1 MHSWLFTVPLQVHPT
16 HLLHLMLLGVQSN
29 TAFGFCM
36 AVCISSL
43 CCKCRPREKINR
55 PILRNRRRGNDID
68 SLQKLQTIRQNQ
80 MDAIKVVQF
89 LIKRERKKRDITVC
103 SADSLVNG
111 LMLSLLVWADFF
123 ELSSSRHA
131 QTVSALAFGVAVVSN
146 GMHHDAVNYRCYHTA
161 CL

>member
-1 MHSWLFTVPLQVHPT
+1 MLLKPFHALLALFLPLHVIAIR
-16 HLLHLMLLGVQSN
+16 LLRLMLLDMQNIGY
-29 TAFGFCM
+29 CM
-36 AVCISSL
+36 AVFISS
-43 CCKCRPREKINR
+43 CPDYRPREKINR

-103 SADSLVNG
+103 SAITPVNG
-111 LMLSLLVWADFF
+111 LML
-123 ELSSSRHA
+123 ELP
-131 QTVSALAFGVAVVSN
+131 
-146 GMHHDAVNYRCYHTA
+146 YRCYHTA